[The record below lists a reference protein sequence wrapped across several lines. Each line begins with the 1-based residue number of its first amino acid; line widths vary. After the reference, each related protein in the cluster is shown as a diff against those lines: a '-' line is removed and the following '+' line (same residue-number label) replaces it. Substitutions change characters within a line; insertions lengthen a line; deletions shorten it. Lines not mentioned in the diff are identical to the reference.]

1 MDNQRPLTPEGFRTA
16 AYLAARARLDA
27 RKTTRNLQCNPP
39 NVKCGGRCI
48 PPTWDCRLKGQGTD
62 PHLRAVKTDPLG
74 GLANIQRGATR
85 IAKGVT
91 RGNFSEVHGGR
102 EAIVRG
108 VVKITPGNLQQKKEL
123 ERKLKERTRL
133 IGTGLAV
140 VTLGLGTHALLMRSS
155 TRYRQGPGLAINNA
169 TRAGVGRVLDA
180 VPILGAQRA
189 QNRAAV
195 TENIAA
201 SIERVTQARAVNPA
215 ALTAN
220 DIPRVTSIAS
230 EDYDSHGKLQSVLK
244 AVNDQ
249 ARSRESGNLTN
260 WDERHRATFWNATR
274 AEDGL
279 GADAPKRISV
289 FARPSAEEFLASQFG
304 VASGAAGDRSSLKAA
319 ITDHLAEERGNLVR
333 LAKQQGFRVRS
344 EPGGRGESIDS
355 RDLNRFVA
363 GVVRGAP
370 APDSATRRGV
380 AEHLNRVLTKAP
392 TTYTDELYRDTVLGF
407 DTFYKQNGYNV
418 RQIPGAASNVAENP
432 RMAPGRRLS
441 EGTSD
446 LLRGVDNYRSA
457 FLAREMNIRTEI
469 ASPAHAELIRTAYY
483 HTRVVGS
490 ANSTFSISD
499 RTALSVASDL
509 AGRTVTSRSEAIQ
522 LLNREPGFQGAR
534 LVERP
539 AARTSTGLR
548 AAASLTALARQIMA
562 RQGNEGMT
570 LEAALRAARRE
581 RGDADDVSPELV
593 RTAVYLAARADFQ
606 EGRSLGKPCGAS
618 HIPKAHECRK
628 GRSTETGVSPEN
640 GRPSKLGRKIALAA
654 VVGVVGAVAVT
665 VALDAHRF
673 YSAKDLPNPPGY
685 REAIRAA
692 QAGDPKVGYD
702 VAIGRHY
709 DKVVAEQGWQPG
721 ELVYTR
727 YGSDSNKKDP
737 TGHFAVYMGKQG
749 DRHQFADFGIRN
761 SAQREGEVNLY
772 EYGPGSKGVA
782 PFVFVKAPPLKR
794 GTEPYSSEQ
803 IQQRVFSSLGARM
816 KYDALDNNCE
826 TWARMITTGQ
836 ARSAQVERLSVL
848 TRSLYRFYDRKTAG
862 APPKDI
868 PSVKQQARIL
878 DMQARAASG
887 DKNARTEL
895 KAFQALIKQG
905 KRTDGMQQDT
915 EGDLPT
921 AAELLNAATSD
932 VDALIRTKLYL
943 MLLIRQGEARVYGPA

>member
-91 RGNFSEVHGGR
+91 KGNFSEVHGGR

-133 IGTGLAV
+133 IGIGLAV
-140 VTLGLGTHALLMRSS
+140 ATLGLGTHALLMK
-155 TRYRQGPGLAINNA
+155 TDTFGYRNGVGANINAA
-169 TRAGVGRVLDA
+169 TRAGVNRVLDA
-180 VPILGAQRA
+180 TPIIGANRARVRAATEAGIQAELARQGNPASAVLTGQLAQTQVTGAEADARSNLVQALEAVNGTHGGARSDFDAWNREHQRA
-189 QNRAAV
+189 FWGTTRV
-195 TENIAA
+195 ENGVGLTGDKRA
-201 SIERVTQARAVNPA
+201 SI
-215 ALTAN
+215 
-220 DIPRVTSIAS
+220 
-230 EDYDSHGKLQSVLK
+230 
-244 AVNDQ
+244 
-249 ARSRESGNLTN
+249 
-260 WDERHRATFWNATR
+260 
-274 AEDGL
+274 
-279 GADAPKRISV
+279 
-289 FARPSAEEFLASQFG
+289 FARPATDEFLARQFG
-304 VASGAAGDRSSLKAA
+304 LGGDDVLSSRAVKDAVARQLGDYKSNLL
-319 ITDHLAEERGNLVR
+319 DLAQ
-333 LAKQQGFRVRS
+333 QQGFRVTNTR
-344 EPGGRGESIDS
+344 GGRAIDANDQ
-355 RDLNRFVA
+355 RAFIQ
-363 GVVRGAP
+363 GVVRRTLPAGQANDRVRSALTQSLEETLTRSPKGQADAVYRQTFGTFNDFYTSRASVIESASTAPRLTREMRGA
-370 APDSATRRGV
+370 GV
-380 AEHLNRVLTKAP
+380 EQTLLDARQARAQ
-392 TTYTDELYRDTVLGF
+392 YVLGV
-407 DTFYKQNGYNV
+407 D
-418 RQIPGAASNVAENP
+418 RPGAQLQGS
-432 RMAPGRRLS
+432 
-441 EGTSD
+441 
-446 LLRGVDNYRSA
+446 
-457 FLAREMNIRTEI
+457 
-469 ASPAHAELIRTAYY
+469 AHAELVLRDY
-483 HTRVVGS
+483 HARRVAQTPRRMYTV
-490 ANSTFSISD
+490 SD
-499 RTALSVASDL
+499 RLATAAASEI
-509 AGRTVTSRSEAIQ
+509 AGRQVSRTEAFQI
-522 LLNREPGFQGAR
+522 LEREGFTGAVPRSAPARRQSQGA
-534 LVERP
+534 
-539 AARTSTGLR
+539 AAQ
-548 AAASLTALARQIMA
+548 ASLTALARQIMA

-606 EGRSLGKPCGAS
+606 EGRRLGKPCGAS

-628 GRSTETGVSPEN
+628 GQRTETGVSPEN
-640 GRPSKLGRKIALAA
+640 GRPSNLGRKIALAA

-673 YSAKDLPNPPGY
+673 FNPKDLQSPPGY
-685 REAIRAA
+685 RQTIRAM
-692 QAGDPKVGYD
+692 QGGDPDIGYD

-709 DKVVAEQGWQPG
+709 DKVVASEGWKPG
-721 ELVYTR
+721 QLVYTR
-727 YGSDSNKKDP
+727 YGSGSQKEP
-737 TGHFAVYMGKQG
+737 TGHFAVYMGKNG
-749 DRHQFADFGIRN
+749 DRHQFADFGIPDDASR
-761 SAQREGEVNLY
+761 AGQVHLF
-772 EYGPGSKGVA
+772 EYGPGARGGA
-782 PFVFVKAPPLKR
+782 PSIFLKAPPLKR

-836 ARSAQVERLSVL
+836 ARSAQVERLSVV
-848 TRSLYRFYDRKTAG
+848 TRGLYRFYDRKTAG

-921 AAELLNAATSD
+921 PAELLNAATSD

>member
-260 WDERHRATFWNATR
+260 WDERHRATFWSATR

-304 VASGAAGDRSSLKAA
+304 VAPGAAGDRSSLKAA

-509 AGRTVTSRSEAIQ
+509 AGRAVTSRSEAIQ

-539 AARTSTGLR
+539 AARASTGLR

-606 EGRSLGKPCGAS
+606 EGRRLGKPCGAS

-628 GRSTETGVSPEN
+628 GRGATEQPPQGGASR
-640 GRPSKLGRKIALAA
+640 GRAIAT
-654 VVGVVGAVAVT
+654 AVAVT
-665 VALDAHRF
+665 AGAGLTVGGLLAYRNRAALV
-673 YSAKDLPNPPGY
+673 PGLSQD
-685 REAIRAA
+685 AIRTLSTA
-692 QAGDPKVGYD
+692 Q
-702 VAIGRHY
+702 
-709 DKVVAEQGWQPG
+709 
-721 ELVYTR
+721 
-727 YGSDSNKKDP
+727 
-737 TGHFAVYMGKQG
+737 
-749 DRHQFADFGIRN
+749 
-761 SAQREGEVNLY
+761 
-772 EYGPGSKGVA
+772 
-782 PFVFVKAPPLKR
+782 VKAGLDKLPEQFREPARKLVGDAKLAAAHMALR
-794 GTEPYSSEQ
+794 AQGAQMKAVDVDNNFSTWVTGNGTHLSIGS
-803 IQQRVFSSLGARM
+803 VGDSLLTFGAER
-816 KYDALDNNCE
+816 KANIGKFPQFGLGFTINTTYDAE
-826 TWARMITTGQ
+826 GGMPSGQ
-836 ARSAQVERLSVL
+836 ARQ
-848 TRSLYRFYDRKTAG
+848 
-862 APPKDI
+862 
-868 PSVKQQARIL
+868 
-878 DMQARAASG
+878 
-887 DKNARTEL
+887 
-895 KAFQALIKQG
+895 
-905 KRTDGMQQDT
+905 
-915 EGDLPT
+915 
-921 AAELLNAATSD
+921 
-932 VDALIRTKLYL
+932 LIRTTKAMYKAQLDMLPDDAFLFAVPHKADGKGAKRKSIYEGFGFKAIPGLKGDKLWAL
-943 MLLIRQGEARVYGPA
+943 KNQGKFTEIPENQFDMLRNMIRGDALEEKKPLRVYGPA